1 MRVPVIT
8 SALDVR
14 EAQTGPVLD
23 LETRFS
29 AISDS
34 GDIEGWATRFNVVD
48 TFRTSFDQ
56 RAFAM
61 TDGDSIPLL
70 WAHNPAEVVG
80 SVREVRSE
88 AEGLRIRG
96 RLNLDVQRAREVR
109 AMLVA
114 NDIRGLS
121 IGFQRL
127 RDEVRA
133 GGVRHIT
140 SARLREVSFVAI
152 PSVPGSNVTHVRAST
167 GRESAAAFVTACREA
182 ARSLERK

>member
-1 MRVPVIT
+1 MLDRVQSIAIPT
-8 SALDVR
+8 
-14 EAQTGPVLD
+14 LD

-29 AISDS
+29 SVSDS
-34 GDIEGWATRFNVVD
+34 GEIEGWATRFNVID
-48 TFRTSFDQ
+48 TFKTSFDQ
-56 RAFAM
+56 RAFNLAA
-61 TDGDSIPLL
+61 GESIPLL
-70 WAHNPAEVVG
+70 WSHNPAEVVG

-114 NDIRGLS
+114 GDVKGLS

-167 GRESAAAFVTACREA
+167 GRESAAAFVNACREA
-182 ARSLERK
+182 ARAFQKG